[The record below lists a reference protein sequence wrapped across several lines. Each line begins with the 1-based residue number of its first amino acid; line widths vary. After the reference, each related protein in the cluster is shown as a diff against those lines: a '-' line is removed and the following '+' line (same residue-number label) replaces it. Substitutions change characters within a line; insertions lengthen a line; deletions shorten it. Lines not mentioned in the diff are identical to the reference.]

1 MEIVTQSLLVYYCP
15 FPLLTAPKIAGLL
28 PAPKPLPPP
37 TFTYANPR
45 LIEFPLDQRDRLF
58 TAARLLL
65 DVAIA
70 HHAGE
75 MADHA
80 LNTALAAFRRAILG
94 HPIQPTN
101 PSQYAAQMDIPL
113 LEWLLQTTGGAS

>member
-1 MEIVTQSLLVYYCP
+1 MSIVLQSTCISYCP
-15 FPLLTAPKIAGLL
+15 FPLLPAPRIAGLL
-28 PAPKPLPPP
+28 TAPKPLPPP

-58 TAARLLL
+58 SAARLLL
-65 DVAIA
+65 DVAVA
-70 HHAGE
+70 HRTGE
-75 MADHA
+75 LSDHA
-80 LNTALAAFRRAILG
+80 LNTALAAFRRAVLG
-94 HPIQPTN
+94 RAIQPTN